1 MTVKP
6 TDKAKEGDAGTLT
19 VFLFTP
25 AEKQV
30 TTKIGFK
37 IEKPEEQSTSGTL
50 SRANVHVPVPIPVHR
65 EEWPYHGWDESSVA
79 HVDDDGKD
87 IKIFVNMDNRH
98 LTKLLKSGTYQ
109 DVGIAR
115 MRNNFLLYVAFYA
128 WVQHMSEKAEGS
140 VLEGKEF
147 EEYQDRELDRVAQ
160 TVIHSV
166 SSASRVEDE
175 EQV

>member
-1 MTVKP
+1 MAHVTEMHLK
-6 TDKAKEGDAGTLT
+6 L
-19 VFLFTP
+19 LFDLDNLIADMDEP
-25 AEKQV
+25 AYK
-30 TTKIGFK
+30 KIGFK
-37 IEKPEEQSTSGTL
+37 IEKPEEQSTSGTS

-65 EEWPYHGWDESSVA
+65 DEWPHHGWDESSVA
-79 HVDDDGKD
+79 RVDDDGKD

-109 DVGIAR
+109 DVGISR

-128 WVQHMSEKAEGS
+128 WVQHMSEKTEGN

-166 SSASRVEDE
+166 SSASRLEDE